1 VSVRVRPATADDA
14 GAMVAVIREGFAPE
28 LLDAMI
34 YGCAGMDRFIRD
46 ELELPADLCDR
57 TYTVA
62 ERDGRVL
69 GCVEL
74 RRLPGTLIL
83 NYIAVG
89 AELRSSGVAR
99 RLLLEAIVQARGE
112 RYGTLAL
119 DVFTDNHVARGWY
132 ERLGLAGS
140 DRAAWWSVPMPH
152 AAPGAPH
159 AVINGFP
166 QAQASQLRFG
176 FSQLDVATP
185 DGSYAVGRMGAKWF
199 RLSQAAALRDDALLS
214 TLRLLDPAR
223 GLLLILPEGQLPA
236 EAAPGAVR
244 LTESVRMSIG
254 VPELL
259 GRLRQAR

>member
-1 VSVRVRPATADDA
+1 MSVRVRPATADDA

-34 YGCAGMDRFIRD
+34 YGCAGMERFIRD
-46 ELELPADLCDR
+46 ELELPPDLCDR

-89 AELRSSGVAR
+89 AEMRSSGVAR
-99 RLLLEAIVQARGE
+99 QLLLEAIVQAGGE
-112 RYGTLAL
+112 RYGSMVL
-119 DVFTDNHVARGWY
+119 DVFTDNEVARGWY
-132 ERLGLAGS
+132 QRLGFAAG
-140 DRAAWWSVPMPH
+140 DHAGWWSVPMLH

-159 AVINGFP
+159 AVVNGFP

-199 RLSQAAALRDDALLS
+199 RLSQAAALRDDALLA

-236 EAAPGAVR
+236 DAAPGAVR

-254 VPELL
+254 IPELL
-259 GRLRQAR
+259 GRLRLAR